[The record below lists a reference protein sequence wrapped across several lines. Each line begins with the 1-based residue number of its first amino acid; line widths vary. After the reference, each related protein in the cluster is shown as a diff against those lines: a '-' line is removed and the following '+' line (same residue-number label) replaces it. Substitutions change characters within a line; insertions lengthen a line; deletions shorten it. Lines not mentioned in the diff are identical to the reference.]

1 MNVIVE
7 DFSVFAQYPVDKTLT
22 GKLRVRNLGV
32 SLLCCPSILSCYIL
46 AIT

>member
-32 SLLCCPSILSCYIL
+32 SLLYSRNNSGYLG
-46 AIT
+46 

>member
-7 DFSVFAQYPVDKTLT
+7 DFSVFAQYHVYKTLT

-32 SLLCCPSILSCYIL
+32 SLLCCHSILSCYIL
-46 AIT
+46 AII